1 MTLLGTVSQD
11 VTEQVDRYLD
21 NINTMNSSPLSSLVV
36 GDGWRFLEQTGLHYR
51 YFESFQS
58 WTDAR
63 CSCQAS
69 APADYTGELASVH
82 DLTTNTFVA
91 NLARINL
98 AWLGGFQNSS
108 RAGEPWRW
116 SDGSFWD
123 YENWRS
129 GEPNNAN
136 GGEDYLETNYFKQ
149 KGKWN
154 DFAVGGSDIVGYV
167 CQYKG

>member
-36 GDGWRFLEQTGLHYR
+36 GDGWMFLEQTGLHYR

-82 DLTTNTFVA
+82 DITTNTFVA
-91 NLARINL
+91 DLASGR
-98 AWLGGFQNSS
+98 AWIGGYQKGN
-108 RAGEPWRW
+108 GEDEPWLW
-116 SDGSFWD
+116 SDGSAWD
-123 YENWRS
+123 FENWHP
-129 GEPNNAN
+129 GEPTND
-136 GGEDYLETNYFKQ
+136 GGRGNHLEVNWGTQ
-149 KGKWN
+149 GEWN
-154 DFAVGGSDIVGYV
+154 DVPVVDASIKGYV
-167 CQYKG
+167 CQYKGTL

>member
-1 MTLLGTVSQD
+1 M
-11 VTEQVDRYLD
+11 
-21 NINTMNSSPLSSLVV
+21 
-36 GDGWRFLEQTGLHYR
+36 LEHTGLYYR
-51 YFESFQS
+51 FFESNQT
-58 WTDAR
+58 WTEANR
-63 CSCQAS
+63 SCVS
-69 APADYTGELASVH
+69 NAPRGYIGNLASVH
-82 DLTTNTFVA
+82 DNITNTFVA
-91 NLARINL
+91 NLTRSIGKDIR
-98 AWLGGFQNSS
+98 LGGFQNSS
-108 RAGEPWRW
+108 GADEPWHW
-116 SDGSFWD
+116 SDGSVWD

>member
-1 MTLLGTVSQD
+1 MRRGTVSQD

-36 GDGWRFLEQTGLHYR
+36 GDGWMFLEQTGLHYR
-51 YFESFQS
+51 YFESSQS

-91 NLARINL
+91 DLASGR
-98 AWLGGFQNSS
+98 AWIGGF
-108 RAGEPWRW
+108 
-116 SDGSFWD
+116 
-123 YENWRS
+123 
-129 GEPNNAN
+129 
-136 GGEDYLETNYFKQ
+136 YLFFIYF
-149 KGKWN
+149 
-154 DFAVGGSDIVGYV
+154 I
-167 CQYKG
+167 CM